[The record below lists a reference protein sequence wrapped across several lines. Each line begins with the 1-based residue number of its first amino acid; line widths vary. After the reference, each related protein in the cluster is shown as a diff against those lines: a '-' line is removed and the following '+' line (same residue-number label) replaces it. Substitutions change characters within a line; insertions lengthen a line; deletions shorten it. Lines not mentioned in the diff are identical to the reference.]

1 MDTQDEI
8 CRSYRMAK
16 DRTKQI
22 QIMAELN
29 GVSREEIIKTLVRG
43 GEIPGDETEQNTG
56 SKAKVISEAVVMPC
70 MPRAVRDALFKR
82 IDELEQQIKPLE
94 RQMEE
99 QNTGSKAKVI
109 SEAVVMPCMP
119 RAVRDALFKRID
131 ELEQQIKPLERQ
143 METLCGEYD
152 QILGFLKGH
161 RCDDAEIEMH
171 SIQ

>member
-8 CRSYRMAK
+8 CRSYRMEK

-43 GEIPGDETEQNTG
+43 GEIPSDETEQNTG
-56 SKAKVISEAVVMPC
+56 SKAKIV
-70 MPRAVRDALFKR
+70 
-82 IDELEQQIKPLE
+82 
-94 RQMEE
+94 
-99 QNTGSKAKVI
+99 

-143 METLCGEYD
+143 METLRGEYD

-171 SIQ
+171 SVQ

>member
-94 RQMEE
+94 RQME
-99 QNTGSKAKVI
+99 
-109 SEAVVMPCMP
+109 
-119 RAVRDALFKRID
+119 
-131 ELEQQIKPLERQ
+131 
-143 METLCGEYD
+143 TLCGEYD

>member
-43 GEIPGDETEQNTG
+43 GEIPSEETEQNTG
-56 SKAKVISEAVVMPC
+56 SKAKTV
-70 MPRAVRDALFKR
+70 
-82 IDELEQQIKPLE
+82 
-94 RQMEE
+94 
-99 QNTGSKAKVI
+99 

-143 METLCGEYD
+143 METLRGEYD

-161 RCDDAEIEMH
+161 RCDDAEILEVLP
-171 SIQ
+171 

>member
-43 GEIPGDETEQNTG
+43 GEIPSDETEQNTG

-99 QNTGSKAKVI
+99 L
-109 SEAVVMPCMP
+109 
-119 RAVRDALFKRID
+119 R
-131 ELEQQIKPLERQ
+131 
-143 METLCGEYD
+143 GEYN

-161 RCDDAEIEMH
+161 RCDDAEMEIY
-171 SIQ
+171 SA

>member
-1 MDTQDEI
+1 MDTPNEI

-29 GVSREEIIKTLVRG
+29 GVSKEEIIKMLVRG
-43 GEIPGDETEQNTG
+43 GEIPSDETESVQNTG
-56 SKAKVISEAVVMPC
+56 SKAEVVSENVVMPC

-94 RQMEE
+94 RQMEVLR
-99 QNTGSKAKVI
+99 S
-109 SEAVVMPCMP
+109 
-119 RAVRDALFKRID
+119 
-131 ELEQQIKPLERQ
+131 
-143 METLCGEYD
+143 EYD

-171 SIQ
+171 SVQ

>member
-43 GEIPGDETEQNTG
+43 GEIPSDETAQNTG
-56 SKAKVISEAVVMPC
+56 SKAKVVSETVVMPC

-94 RQMEE
+94 RQME
-99 QNTGSKAKVI
+99 
-109 SEAVVMPCMP
+109 
-119 RAVRDALFKRID
+119 ALR
-131 ELEQQIKPLERQ
+131 
-143 METLCGEYD
+143 GEYD

-171 SIQ
+171 SVQ

>member
-43 GEIPGDETEQNTG
+43 GEIPSDETEQNTG
-56 SKAKVISEAVVMPC
+56 SKAKIV
-70 MPRAVRDALFKR
+70 
-82 IDELEQQIKPLE
+82 
-94 RQMEE
+94 
-99 QNTGSKAKVI
+99 

-143 METLCGEYD
+143 METLRGEYD

>member
-43 GEIPGDETEQNTG
+43 GEIPSDETEQNTG

-99 QNTGSKAKVI
+99 L
-109 SEAVVMPCMP
+109 
-119 RAVRDALFKRID
+119 R
-131 ELEQQIKPLERQ
+131 
-143 METLCGEYD
+143 GEYD

-161 RCDDAEIEMH
+161 RCDDAEILEVLP
-171 SIQ
+171 

>member
-82 IDELEQQIKPLE
+82 IDELEL
-94 RQMEE
+94 
-99 QNTGSKAKVI
+99 
-109 SEAVVMPCMP
+109 
-119 RAVRDALFKRID
+119 
-131 ELEQQIKPLERQ
+131 QIKPLERQ

-171 SIQ
+171 SVQ

>member
-22 QIMAELN
+22 QIMEELN

-43 GEIPGDETEQNTG
+43 GEIPSEETEQNTG
-56 SKAKVISEAVVMPC
+56 SKAKVVSEAVVMPC

-94 RQMEE
+94 RQME
-99 QNTGSKAKVI
+99 
-109 SEAVVMPCMP
+109 
-119 RAVRDALFKRID
+119 ALRN
-131 ELEQQIKPLERQ
+131 
-143 METLCGEYD
+143 EYD

-161 RCDDAEIEMH
+161 RCDDAEMEILEV
-171 SIQ
+171 SQ

>member
-43 GEIPGDETEQNTG
+43 GEIPSDETEQNTG
-56 SKAKVISEAVVMPC
+56 SKAKIV
-70 MPRAVRDALFKR
+70 
-82 IDELEQQIKPLE
+82 
-94 RQMEE
+94 
-99 QNTGSKAKVI
+99 

-143 METLCGEYD
+143 METLRGEYD

-171 SIQ
+171 SVQ

>member
-43 GEIPGDETEQNTG
+43 GEIPSDETEQNTG
-56 SKAKVISEAVVMPC
+56 SKAKIV
-70 MPRAVRDALFKR
+70 
-82 IDELEQQIKPLE
+82 
-94 RQMEE
+94 
-99 QNTGSKAKVI
+99 

-143 METLCGEYD
+143 METLRGEYD
-152 QILGFLKGH
+152 QILGFPKGH

-171 SIQ
+171 SVQ

>member
-56 SKAKVISEAVVMPC
+56 SKAKIVSEAVVMPC

-94 RQMEE
+94 RQME
-99 QNTGSKAKVI
+99 
-109 SEAVVMPCMP
+109 
-119 RAVRDALFKRID
+119 ALR
-131 ELEQQIKPLERQ
+131 
-143 METLCGEYD
+143 GEYD

-171 SIQ
+171 SVQ